1 LIRVLRVIT
10 RLNVGGPSKQILTLN
25 SIFDGIEFEQL
36 IIAGQ
41 VSESE
46 KEIDLSSLGKVIK
59 IKSLQRGFSPL
70 NELISILQVSMI
82 IRRYKPDIIHTHL
95 SKAWAITIL
104 AKGLSRV
111 NCKVIHTFHG
121 HILHSY
127 FSKWRMIILKQIQ
140 KYLAYKSDF
149 LVAVN
154 ELTKDELIE
163 AEIGSETKF
172 IVINP
177 GFKPILQ
184 QSKRE
189 SRRMLGLAENF
200 FTVGFVGR
208 FEAIKRPDILS
219 LVINT
224 SIKNIEHIQFIVC
237 GGGAL
242 YDDFKQETANSRVH
256 YLPWV
261 DDLTPIY
268 SSMDLM
274 LLTSDNEGSPLTIIE
289 AGQLGIPTLSR
300 AVGGVA
306 TLITHESTGF
316 LAGDDPQVI
325 STSLLHVFKSPD
337 LLSIVSSQTKT
348 FFLENYGESRF
359 LSNYVKL
366 YNEANLKS

>member
-1 LIRVLRVIT
+1 
-10 RLNVGGPSKQILTLN
+10 LN
-25 SIFDGIEFEQL
+25 SIFDGTEFEQV

-46 KEIDLSSLGKVIK
+46 KEIDLTPLGKVIR

-70 NELISILQVSMI
+70 NELKSVLQVAMI
-82 IRRYKPDIIHTHL
+82 IRRYKPDLIHTHL

-104 AKGLSRV
+104 AKNLSRV

-127 FSKWRMIILKQIQ
+127 FSKRKMLILKKIQ

-154 ELTKDELIE
+154 ELTKDELIA
-163 AEIGSETKF
+163 AEIGSDSKF
-172 IVINP
+172 VVINP

-184 QSKRE
+184 QSKSD
-189 SRRMLGLAENF
+189 SRKMLGLAEDF
-200 FTVGFVGR
+200 FTVGFIGR
-208 FEAIKRPDILS
+208 FETIKRPDILS
-219 LVINT
+219 LVIN
-224 SIKNIEHIQFIVC
+224 SSVNNIEHIQFIVC
-237 GGGAL
+237 GGGVL
-242 YDDFKQETANSRVH
+242 YDGFKQQTSNSRVLC
-256 YLPWV
+256 LPWT

-268 SSMDLM
+268 SSIDLM

-300 AVGGVA
+300 AVGGVT

-316 LAGDDPQVI
+316 LAGSDPEVI
-325 STSLLHVFKSPD
+325 SASLLRIFTSPD
-337 LLSIVSSQTKT
+337 LLSNVSSQTKT
-348 FFLENYGESRF
+348 FFLKNYGESRF
-359 LSNYVKL
+359 LANYINL
-366 YNEANLKS
+366 YIEANSK